1 MKRFTLLP
9 VVLLALTGCCNPI
22 HQLQC
27 LVEDSTEAILERR
40 GCREKHGEGL

>member
-27 LVEDSTEAILERR
+27 LVEDSTEAILCNAEAV
-40 GCREKHGEGL
+40 EKHGEGL